1 MMIFTLYFL
10 PFIALSSFFLSH
22 IAFQSLFFFFF
33 FCFFFFKSTV
43 EEVINHQKTTVIVI
57 VIAVAAIAVIIGML
71 LVAYCIRKSRTN
83 FRGNITFLRPP
94 PQKMLLDFLIELLKS
109 TVQAAANENM
119 NKEIK
124 LLMKICKNFVDAFC
138 CANNNIHNKT
148 RICEVSSMRGTSRL

>member
-33 FCFFFFKSTV
+33 FCFVIVKSTV

-57 VIAVAAIAVIIGML
+57 VIAVVAIAVVIGML

-94 PQKMLLDFLIELLKS
+94 PQKMLLDFLIELLK
-109 TVQAAANENM
+109 T
-119 NKEIK
+119 
-124 LLMKICKNFVDAFC
+124 
-138 CANNNIHNKT
+138 
-148 RICEVSSMRGTSRL
+148 